1 MSSSTHTGR
10 LTGPLFDECGEWIWE
25 QLQDDGF
32 YLAGE
37 VIDLILQTERELG
50 VQGQDIDS
58 ISRTIEDEFKL
69 RGIGG
74 NPNPIDAAL
83 IHLVL
88 QWEDEFL
95 SYAGIPRSES

>member
-1 MSSSTHTGR
+1 MDSFTHNGR
-10 LTGPLFDECGEWIWE
+10 LSGPLFDECAEWIWE

-37 VIDLILQTERELG
+37 VVDLILQTERELG
-50 VQGQDIDS
+50 VHVKDIDS
-58 ISRTIEDEFKL
+58 IAQVVDDEFKL

-74 NPNPIDAAL
+74 NPNPIDPGV
-83 IHLVL
+83 IRLVL

-95 SYAGIPRSES
+95 GYAGIAREES